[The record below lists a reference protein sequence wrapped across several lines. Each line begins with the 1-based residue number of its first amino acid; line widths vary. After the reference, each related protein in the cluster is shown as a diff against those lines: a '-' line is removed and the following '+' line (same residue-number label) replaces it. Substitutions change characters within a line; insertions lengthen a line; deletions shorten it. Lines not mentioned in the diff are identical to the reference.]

1 MAWTGQV
8 CGVTG
13 AGIGQVALFLA
24 SDEAAYVTGANL
36 LADGGMTALLI
47 NKERYVSRSLKGKYD
62 P

>member
-24 SDEAAYVTGANL
+24 SDEAADVTGANL
-36 LADGGMTALLI
+36 LAAGGMTCL
-47 NKERYVSRSLKGKYD
+47 VD
-62 P
+62 